1 MSDLGWYRWRIAA
14 LGAVSSVS
22 HCSIASDRAREANNL
37 ALNDAAWRNQYND
50 LVNRYN
56 RLLQDANRLADV
68 QDRALNG
75 KDGQIAEL
83 KATNAKLEARDR
95 KTDGWSSSTFKATVR
110 LLRGSIRET
119 ASRDLPVRLRRQSSS
134 PFAA

>member
-1 MSDLGWYRWRIAA
+1 MIGLDGSWVLSEQLALYRTLDTWN
-14 LGAVSSVS
+14 
-22 HCSIASDRAREANNL
+22 RAREDKSR

-75 KDGQIAEL
+75 QAGEIAEL
-83 KATNAKLEARDR
+83 KATKAMMAAQIENLTLELADA
-95 KTDGWSSSTFKATVR
+95 KATVR
-110 LLRGSIRET
+110 LLRGSLRE
-119 ASRDLPVRLRRQSSS
+119 LRPETYRSVYDEE
-134 PFAA
+134 

>member
-1 MSDLGWYRWRIAA
+1 MFGSNGTWALSQQLAMYRTMDSW
-14 LGAVSSVS
+14 
-22 HCSIASDRAREANNL
+22 DRNRADNSL

-75 KDGQIAEL
+75 QAGEIAEL
-83 KATNAKLEARDR
+83 KETKAMMAAQIEKLTLELADA
-95 KTDGWSSSTFKATVR
+95 KATVR
-110 LLRGSIRET
+110 LLRGSLRE
-119 ASRDLPVRLRRQSSS
+119 LRPETYRSVYDEE
-134 PFAA
+134 